1 MVNIFH
7 TYLKIYL
14 TVLIVFFSLFI
25 YGQDHFV
32 FEHLSTEDGLSNG
45 TINSSFRDSNGFMWF
60 CTDDGLCRYD
70 GYNFKTYKV
79 ERTASSLIQNIQFI
93 SIVED
98 CYGQIW
104 LGTSLGLFFYNP
116 SSDQILSYS
125 SLTDIEIDNSLI
137 DGSINCLLFDSHQY
151 LWLGLYAGIIR
162 IKISDYDIDVIES
175 ADIEVFNFNSIVS
188 LERGIDNVL
197 SVVEDAKHQI
207 WFSSSS
213 NQLVC
218 YNYPENKFSY
228 SKIDL
233 PDFEKSANYGF
244 KLQIDSNDDLW
255 IASSAY
261 GLTYWDREKNEFT
274 QFKYFLNDEKRID
287 IQLIRCLFVDSDN
300 RIWIGTDGNGLI
312 AFDKKTNEIKHFRK
326 DIEDHAKLSS
336 NAIYS
341 IYEDTTGIFW
351 IGTYLMGLNKYV
363 SNKSNFEQI
372 NSSPYSKTGL
382 SHNIVTSFCE
392 DQNNQIWISTDGGG
406 LNLFNR
412 KTNQFKHYKHDPS
425 NPASISTNTTMA
437 LFCDHENNIWIGT
450 YNGGLNKFDQKRQKF
465 QHYMHNPNDTTSISS
480 NHPWGFAQ
488 DKSNNLWVATVDA
501 GLNLLKPGSTSFINY
516 TTAIF
521 NYYGSEQIHSKYITQ
536 LFIDKNNRLWIGTEF
551 GLDMVELDLVDF
563 SLPKPKLIFNHYEPS
578 DTTNSIS
585 FNRISCINEDGLNN
599 LWIGTRGGGLNKFD
613 KKTNLFTCFNVEDG
627 LPHSVI
633 NGILFDQDNNP
644 WVSTNNGLSYLNI
657 ETGKFKNYDTSD
669 GLQSSVFVKT
679 SYFKTSDGMFLFGGI
694 NGFNAFYPENITIIK
709 TNLKPIITDFKLFNQ
724 SIAVKE
730 VIDNRIILNKAIYKL
745 DEIVLFHKENSIAFE
760 FSALDNSTPEKVYY
774 SYKLNGFD
782 QDWQITDAKMRIA
795 KYTNLSPGDYR
806 FSVKASNNEESWPD
820 VETSILIHI
829 RPPWWKT
836 LLFQI
841 SVIVLFITL
850 WIVGFTARVYSL
862 KKQKKILELKVEEKT
877 QLLSSTNK
885 QLIESNIMKDK
896 FMSII
901 AHDLINPFNTILGF
915 SDLLLSNFS
924 TWSHEKSMASIKT
937 INESSNNLFELLGNL
952 LQWSRSERG
961 LLEYFP
967 EKINLNQCIK
977 ENVYLQSATA
987 KTKSIAINVEFSGD
1001 NCMVK
1006 SDVHLLNAI
1015 IRNLISNAIKFT
1027 PSEGE
1032 ISIRTD
1038 RKDKYMLV
1046 SVIDNGVG
1054 IDKNKIENLFRID
1067 TQHSTTGTN
1076 DEKGTGL
1083 GLLLVKEFV
1092 TKQEGTL
1099 NIESKVNLGSTFSF
1113 TIPCWTE

>member
-1 MVNIFH
+1 MVNIIH
-7 TYLKIYL
+7 TYLKIHL

-32 FEHLSTEDGLSNG
+32 FEHISTEHGLPSG
-45 TINSSFRDSNGFMWF
+45 TINSTFRDSYGFMWF

-70 GYNFKTYKV
+70 GYNFKTYKA
-79 ERTASSLIQNIQFI
+79 EKTANFPIQNIQFI

-98 CYGQIW
+98 SFGQIW
-104 LGTSLGLFFYNP
+104 VGTSLGLFFYNP
-116 SSDQILSYS
+116 NRDRILPYS
-125 SLTDIEIDNSLI
+125 SLTDIEIDISLI
-137 DGSINCLLFDSHQY
+137 NGSINCLLFDSHQY
-151 LWLGLYAGIIR
+151 LWVGTYTGIVR
-162 IKISDYDIDVIES
+162 LKISDYDVDVINHE
-175 ADIEVFNFNSIVS
+175 DIEVFNYNLNDS
-188 LERGIDNVL
+188 LKPGDNNVL
-197 SVVEDAKHQI
+197 SIVEDAKRQI
-207 WFSSSS
+207 WFSSNS
-213 NQLVC
+213 NQLVF
-218 YNYPENKFSY
+218 YNYPNNKFSY
-228 SKIDL
+228 YKVDL
-233 PDFEKSANYGF
+233 PDFEKTANYGL
-244 KLQIDSNDDLW
+244 KIQIDNNDDLW
-255 IASSAY
+255 IASSGY
-261 GLTYWDREKNEFT
+261 GLIYLDREKNEFT
-274 QFKYFLNDEKRID
+274 QFKYFSNDKNHID
-287 IQLIRCLFVDSDN
+287 IQFIRCLFIDN
-300 RIWIGTDGNGLI
+300 NNCIWIGTDGNGLVF
-312 AFDKKTNEIKHFRK
+312 FDKKNNEIKHFRK
-326 DIEDHAKLSS
+326 DVEDHSNLSS

-341 IYEDTTGIFW
+341 IYEDATGIFW

-363 SNKSNFEQI
+363 SNKSNFGQI

-382 SHNIVTSFCE
+382 SHNIVTGFCE
-392 DQNNQIWISTDGGG
+392 DKNHQIWISTDGGG
-406 LNLFNR
+406 LNLLDR
-412 KTNQFKHYKHDPS
+412 KTYQFKHYKHDPS
-425 NPASISTNTTMA
+425 NPASISTNTTMT
-437 LFCDHENNIWIGT
+437 LFCDRENNIWIGT
-450 YNGGLNKFDQKRQKF
+450 YNGGLNKFDQKTQKF
-465 QHYMHNPNDTTSISS
+465 QHYWYNPHDPTSISS
-480 NHPWGFAQ
+480 NHPWSFAQ

-501 GLNLLKPGSTSFINY
+501 GLNLLKPGSSSFINY
-516 TTAIF
+516 TTTVF
-521 NYYGSEQIHSKYITQ
+521 NYYGPEQLNSKYITQ

-563 SLPKPKLIFNHYEPS
+563 SLPKPNLIFNRYVPS

-599 LWIGTRGGGLNKFD
+599 LWIGTRGGGLNKLD
-613 KKTNLFTCFNVEDG
+613 TKTNLFTCFNVEDG

-644 WVSTNNGLSYLNI
+644 WVSTNNGLSCLDI

-694 NGFNAFYPENITIIK
+694 NGFNAFYPENITTIR
-709 TNLKPIITDFKLFNQ
+709 TNLKPLITDFKLFNQ
-724 SIAVKE
+724 SIAVRE
-730 VIDNRIILNKAIYKL
+730 EINNRIILNKSIYKL
-745 DEIVLFHKENSIAFE
+745 DEIDLFYKENNIAFE

-795 KYTNLSPGDYR
+795 KYTNLSPGEYM
-806 FSVKASNNEESWPD
+806 FSVKASNNDESWPD

-836 LLFQI
+836 LIFRI
-841 SVIVLFITL
+841 SVIVLLITL
-850 WIVGFTARVYSL
+850 WIVGFSARVYSL
-862 KKQKKILELKVEEKT
+862 EKQKRILESKVEEKT
-877 QLLSSTNK
+877 QQLSATNK
-885 QLIESNIMKDK
+885 QLIESNMMKDK

-924 TWSHEKSMASIKT
+924 SWSHEKSMASIKT

-961 LLEYFP
+961 LLEYSP
-967 EKINLNQCIK
+967 EKIDLNQCVQK
-977 ENVYLQSATA
+977 NVFLQSATA
-987 KTKSIAINVEFSGD
+987 KTKSITINVEFSGD

-1006 SDVHLLNAI
+1006 SDMHLLNAI

-1027 PSEGE
+1027 PSGGE
-1032 ISIRTD
+1032 ISIRTE
-1038 RKDKYMLV
+1038 KNDKYMLV
-1046 SVIDNGVG
+1046 SVIDSGVG
-1054 IDKNKIENLFRID
+1054 IDKNKIKNLFRID

-1083 GLLLVKEFV
+1083 GLFLVKEFV
-1092 TKQEGTL
+1092 NKQGGTL